1 VAQSL
6 PPDAIGSAAG
16 NPIPANTAIAGNGVN
31 AASQPNT
38 SSQPNPA
45 SQLNA
50 VNQLNTVNKPNTTS
64 QLYPAHQL
72 NPVNILNRP
81 NIVEVVGLSHWFG
94 TGAMRRAVL
103 QGVDL
108 RIGAGEV
115 VLLTGPSGC
124 GKTTLLTLVGAL
136 RAVQQGS
143 VRLFDQEL
151 NAASRDQRQRLRR
164 RIGMIFQGHNLLRCL
179 TAEQNVQMGAD
190 LLPDLSYRARRDLAR
205 EWLRAVGL
213 GDHLAKLPHDLS
225 GGQKQRVAIARALAG
240 RPELLL
246 ADEPTAALDSRT
258 GREVVDLLQALARDQ
273 GCGVLMVT
281 HDPRILDVA
290 DRLVEM
296 EDGRLLEPVPA
307 SPTPVGIPQP

>member
-1 VAQSL
+1 MAQSL
-6 PPDAIGSAAG
+6 PPDAIASAAG
-16 NPIPANTAIAGNGVN
+16 NPIPANTAIPGNGV
-31 AASQPNT
+31 
-38 SSQPNPA
+38 NPA
-45 SQLNA
+45 SQLNTA
-50 VNQLNTVNKPNTTS
+50 NQLNTAS
-64 QLYPAHQL
+64 QL

-94 TGAMRRAVL
+94 TGSMRRAVL

-108 RIGAGEV
+108 RIGAGEM

-151 NAASRDQRQRLRR
+151 NAANRDQRQRLRLRR

-240 RPELLL
+240 RPQLLL

-258 GREVVDLLQALARDQ
+258 GREVVDLLQGLARDQ

-296 EDGRLLEPVPA
+296 EDGRLLEPAPA
-307 SPTPVGIPQP
+307 SQCSR